1 MNILSFI
8 IQLLSGAAGGNLAG
22 AVFKNLN
29 LGTLGNSIAGIVG
42 GGLGGQLLQYLAGTG
57 ATTGGLDFQSI
68 LSSIA
73 GGGIGGTIVMAI
85 VGWIKGA
92 QKGAS

>member
-1 MNILSFI
+1 MLSLL

-42 GGLGGQLLQYLAGTG
+42 GGLGGQLLQYLSGAG

-68 LSSIA
+68 LSSVA
-73 GGGIGGTIVMAI
+73 GGGLGGTIVMAI

-92 QKGAS
+92 QKAG